1 MRPKHGSSDHF
12 PNTLPLAA
20 CFALFVVA
28 AWVRLHA
35 LRESPYPTG
44 IDGYWYL
51 IQVRSLLERG
61 HLYFPSAPL
70 VPWLMAAAALLFGPV
85 LAVKT
90 IAAVGSA
97 LLVVPSYWVARRV
110 SGERGP
116 ALLGAALVATS
127 AQSFFLC
134 TEFVKQ
140 AVGLTLAVGFAA
152 ALAAV
157 LDRPSRARVAVAA
170 TFLLSCALAHK
181 TALALAL
188 LMAGPPVAIVLW
200 RRRGSAVVHLAL
212 AAAFVCAIAVAWAA
226 HDVLAPLRGLFH
238 RHADLSFAV
247 LNTPGRIPLVLG
259 HEVALTAGLAAV
271 ALALSLLRKPADGPR
286 LPALAI
292 GFIAFA
298 LLQALPWLNIAD
310 DQGLGYRLRLCACV
324 CLAPCSALVAARIL
338 RTTRPTTRTVLLALV
353 VCSVLAF
360 RPWHSDEGVIKA
372 HPAMVEATS
381 RLAGVLPP
389 EAVVVV
395 PERHTAFMAT
405 WYGHV
410 NTRLRPTPVADES
423 RTYRLLPGA
432 AIRPGLW
439 TALDQLRAHPVTG
452 VAPSI
457 DLHSLHPNGLVLLP
471 ENTFQHLISELPEFE
486 RQWYK
491 EWVVQ

>member
-1 MRPKHGSSDHF
+1 
-12 PNTLPLAA
+12 
-20 CFALFVVA
+20 LFVLV
-28 AWVRLHA
+28 AWVRLRA
-35 LRESPYPTG
+35 LQASPYPTG

-70 VPWLMAAAALLFGPV
+70 VPWLMAAASLLLGPV

-97 LLVVPSYWVARRV
+97 LLVVPSYAIARRV

-157 LDRPSRARVAVAA
+157 LDRPSKNRVVVVVA
-170 TFLLSCALAHK
+170 LLVACALAHK
-181 TALALAL
+181 TALGLAL
-188 LMAGPPVAIVLW
+188 LLTGPPVAAVLW
-200 RRRGSAVVHLAL
+200 RNRGSAVVRIGL
-212 AAAFVCAIAVAWAA
+212 AAACVCAAVAAWAA
-226 HDVLAPLRGLFH
+226 RNALAPLGGLFH
-238 RHADLSFAV
+238 RGADFTFAV

-259 HEVALTAGLAAV
+259 HEVALAAGLAAV

-286 LPALAI
+286 LPVLAVGFI
-292 GFIAFA
+292 GFA
-298 LLQALPWLNIAD
+298 LFQALPWLNIAD

-324 CLAPCSALVAARIL
+324 CLAPCSALAAAQLL
-338 RTTRPTTRTVLLALV
+338 RTARPATRTVLLASLI
-353 VCSVLAF
+353 CGVLAL

-372 HPAMVEATS
+372 HPAMVEATA
-381 RLAGVLPP
+381 RLDGVLPP

-395 PERHTAFMAT
+395 PERHTAFMAA
-405 WYGHV
+405 WYGRV
-410 NTRLRPTPVADES
+410 NTRLHPPAVADAS
-423 RTYRLLPGA
+423 RTFRLLPGA
-432 AIRPGLW
+432 AIRTGLW
-439 TALDQLRAHPVTG
+439 AALDRLRAHPVAG
-452 VAPSI
+452 IAPSL
-457 DLHSLHPNGLVLLP
+457 DLHSLHPNGLVLLS

-486 RQWYK
+486 QQWYK
-491 EWVVQ
+491 RWVVQ